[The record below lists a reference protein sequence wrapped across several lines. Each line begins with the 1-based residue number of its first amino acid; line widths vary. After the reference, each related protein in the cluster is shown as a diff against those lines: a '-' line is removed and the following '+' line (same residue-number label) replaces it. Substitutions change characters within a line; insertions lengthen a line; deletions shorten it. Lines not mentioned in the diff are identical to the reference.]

1 MVVTVLNLRSDESYT
16 LVLVMPIS
24 FQFGDSVLFRTLL

>member
-1 MVVTVLNLRSDESYT
+1 MNRT

-24 FQFGDSVLFRTLL
+24 FQFGDSVLFRILL